1 MDWRNHNPS
10 SNRSH
15 WSQDELRQ
23 AIWFWIFWS
32 IFVFLSSVVI
42 LAMLT
47 DWPAFL
53 HEPPQYFR

>member
-1 MDWRNHNPS
+1 MNDRKTTSAHHS
-10 SNRSH
+10 S
-15 WSQDELRQ
+15 EEMRQ

-32 IFVFLSSVVI
+32 IYVCLSSIII